1 MLRMAVVIDYQNMH
15 LTGANIFMPDQP
27 LTESLLDPLQL
38 ATQIAKAKNATLP
51 PEKHVEVSNIHV
63 FRGQPTAEHN
73 PTGYRLTEEEKQQWE
88 TTSNGIV
95 KVTLRPLKYTRIN
108 LPDGTTKE
116 IAQEKGIDVLCALT
130 LVRLAQSGNYDVVVL
145 ASRDTDLAPA
155 LDEANRH
162 SQAKIEAVKW
172 YDPTQKHT
180 HGRIKTETT
189 VWTTNLT
196 REHHTQ
202 SLHTPT
208 IK

>member
-15 LTGANIFMPDQP
+15 LTGANIFAPDRP
-27 LTESLLDPLQL
+27 LAESLLDPLRL
-38 ATQIAKAKNATLP
+38 ANQIAQAKNETLP
-51 PEKHVEVSNIHV
+51 LDKHVEVATVRV
-63 FRGQPTAEHN
+63 FRGHPTAEKN
-73 PTGYRLTEEEKQQWE
+73 PTGYRRTEEEKQQWE
-88 TTSNGIV
+88 ETSNGIV

-108 LPDGTTKE
+108 LPNDTTKE

-130 LVRLAQSGNYDVVVL
+130 LVRLAQSRDYDVVVL

-162 SQAKIEAVKW
+162 GQAKIEAVKW

-196 REHHTQ
+196 REHHAH
-202 SLHTPT
+202 SLHAPT

>member
-1 MLRMAVVIDYQNMH
+1 MFRIAIVIDYQNMH
-15 LTGANIFMPDQP
+15 LTGATIFDQQAT
-27 LTESLLDPLQL
+27 LQRQLLDPYKL
-38 ATQIAKAKNATLP
+38 AQQIIKARTDEPNEQNPTHIA
-51 PEKHVEVSNIHV
+51 VYV
-63 FRGQPTAEHN
+63 FRGHPTAEKN
-73 PTGYRLTEEEKQQWE
+73 PTGYRRTEEEKQQWE
-88 TTSNGIV
+88 ETSNGTV

-108 LPDGTTKE
+108 LPDGTTRT

-130 LVRLAQSGNYDVVVL
+130 LVRLAQSGDYDVVVL

-162 SQAKIEAVKW
+162 GQAKIEAVKW

-180 HGRIKTETT
+180 HGRIKTETR

-196 REHHTQ
+196 REHHTR